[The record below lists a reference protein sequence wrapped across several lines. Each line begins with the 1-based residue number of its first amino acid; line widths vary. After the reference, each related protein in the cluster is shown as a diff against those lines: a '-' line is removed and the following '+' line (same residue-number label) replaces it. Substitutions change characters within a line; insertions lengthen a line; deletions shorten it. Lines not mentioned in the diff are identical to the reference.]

1 MVDECTLLGI
11 KRDSISWSGHS
22 STEDDKIASAQVAYS
37 QTGAGLHGEN
47 RGNSGVLLSL
57 WSAYVLPRLI
67 YGLDVLKLSKSEIQ
81 KLNQFHKNFLN
92 KSCIFRREQLTR
104 RSICYLV
111 NCRCRC
117 NYTSEPLVRCVVCYA
132 VAHLRENCRK
142 THFDKRS

>member
-1 MVDECTLLGI
+1 MIGL
-11 KRDSISWSGHS
+11 RPRR
-22 STEDDKIASAQVAYS
+22 VAYS

-132 VAHLRENCRK
+132 AAHLRENIAERHILIK
-142 THFDKRS
+142 DHKSKSWFVYVNTILSTSYFGYFES